1 MTKYPPSGHGGMNI
15 SLECLNDQMWD
26 FLVEMRFSVGLNVI
40 RVFFISRAKQR
51 PVLSGSSSISVP
63 PHQLYVIQSDVTDM
77 QTEIKIQL
85 WFQ

>member
-63 PHQLYVIQSDVTDM
+63 LHQSYVIQSDVTDM